1 MSSIQIP
8 ALHPGSPDG
17 YLTSAT
23 IFWDYFQFDAALKQ
37 IADARTRFAQ
47 PSLFAYEAGAIDE
60 NRHDLLAAVE
70 EYVDAV
76 LRPLPLA
83 LRVDAG
89 AGFVEAEVNAPSDA
103 ADSNVQS
110 TLQSFI
116 GSPEARQRLLELSTR
131 AASGSM
137 VDQATARL
145 WRWRRPTLRHLY
157 CARIF

>member
-89 AGFVEAEVNAPSDA
+89 AGFVEAEGMHPRMRPTATCNRRCRASSD
-103 ADSNVQS
+103 
-110 TLQSFI
+110 
-116 GSPEARQRLLELSTR
+116 RRR
-131 AASGSM
+131 RASGC
-137 VDQATARL
+137 L
-145 WRWRRPTLRHLY
+145 N
-157 CARIF
+157 